1 MDALAIKRG
10 VIQAFHPANWTATVQ
25 VLPSQGNYL
34 TDVQVAKHLLAA
46 EIVPGDQ
53 CAVLFFDELN
63 PADAIIIA
71 VYSVPPA
78 GPLPPVTSLSGGA
91 GSPLTGD
98 VQIVAGS
105 NVTVSESGQ
114 QITIAAT
121 NVGAGVNKPQVARP
135 YSGTTNLNASSGV
148 STTVASITYTPN
160 NANATIR
167 QIVTIIFAALNG
179 QRIYLDTALDG
190 TFYSGANS
198 GSILTSSSDKTVF
211 TFVTDWV
218 NVTKASHTFIFSIF
232 PASNTAKVLDCQM
245 SLTDF
250 S

>member
-34 TDVQVAKHLLAA
+34 TGVQVAKHLLAA

-78 GPLPPVTSLSGGA
+78 GPVPPVTSLSGGA

-114 QITIAAT
+114 QIIIDASG
-121 NVGAGVNKPQVARP
+121 GASVNKPQVVRP
-135 YSGTTNLNASSGV
+135 YSGGTNLTVPSGV

-179 QRIYLDTALDG
+179 QRVYLDTALDG
-190 TFYSGANS
+190 TFYSGVNS
-198 GSILTSSSDKTVF
+198 GSILTSSSDKTTF

-232 PASNTAKVLDCQM
+232 PASSTAKVLDCQM
-245 SLTDF
+245 SLTNF